1 MKPQE
6 EKSARSCAPN
16 EVDEAA
22 RESFPASD
30 PPAWTLG
37 RDSADGRDP
46 ACTDTPAERRSPPGA
61 SEPAGE
67 ARRYRHHFEATERIE
82 ASPPVLFDKMDDHD
96 WLAAHMMKSSA
107 MMAGSAMAIDTD
119 ALHGRAVGS
128 RIAMSGRIMGFGL
141 RLIETVTVREP
152 PYRKAWETVEA
163 PRLLVI
169 GRYRMGF
176 AIEPDAGASRLTM
189 SIDYDDPPPPWRW
202 LGRLLGGTYARWCT
216 RSMARGVADFFR
228 PAGEQPDA
236 RAADR
241 PTQNHVEPGA

>member
-6 EKSARSCAPN
+6 QKSAGSCPPN

-37 RDSADGRDP
+37 RDAADGRVPPCAD
-46 ACTDTPAERRSPPGA
+46 APAERRSPPDA
-61 SEPAGE
+61 SAGRPVGQ
-67 ARRYRHHFEATERIE
+67 ARPYRRHFEATVRIE
-82 ASPPVLFDKMDDHD
+82 APPAVLFDKMDDHD
-96 WLAAHMMKSSA
+96 WLAAHMMKPSA

-119 ALHGRAVGS
+119 ARHGRAVGS
-128 RIAMSGRIMGFGL
+128 TIAMSGRIMGFGL

-152 PYRKAWETVEA
+152 PYRKAWETVGA

-216 RSMARGVADFFR
+216 RSMVNGVAGFFR
-228 PAGEQPDA
+228 PTGDQPDA
-236 RAADR
+236 HA
-241 PTQNHVEPGA
+241 VG